1 MSASLTLFIYIFNS
15 LFLEKKNM
23 HFITSKLLCAK
34 TSHNE
39 MSTVMELARS
49 NTVTVPCFFFV
60 VLLGF
65 FYFSFRFYTF
75 INLFIY
81 L

>member
-15 LFLEKKNM
+15 LFLEKNM

-60 VLLGF
+60 VLLGV